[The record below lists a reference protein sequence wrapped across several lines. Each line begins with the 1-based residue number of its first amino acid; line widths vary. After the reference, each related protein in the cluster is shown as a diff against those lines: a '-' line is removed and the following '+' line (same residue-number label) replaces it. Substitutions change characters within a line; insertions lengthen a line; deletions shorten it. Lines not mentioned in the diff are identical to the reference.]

1 MAGSRAALVNSVPSD
16 VKDLPGD
23 LVDLGLVRQTHH
35 PKVLP
40 RYSPT
45 TSLEKIARSELPPQS
60 ILKLD
65 WNEGTIPPPPS
76 VAAAMIAH
84 IQSAGGTYLKWYP
97 HLAGGDALRGELAS
111 YCNVAD
117 DNLII
122 TNGSDDA
129 LILLCQA
136 FLGHGKAALAPT
148 PTYEHF
154 CVNAVTTGALLHRL
168 DLADPFSA
176 DIDLIAAGIVRHR
189 PSMVYLVSPNNP
201 TGISWSVD
209 QVRYLSTAFPEVM
222 FLVDEA
228 YYEFGAIDPATG
240 KPMTCAELAITS
252 RNVVVTRTF
261 SKAFCLASVRCGYV
275 IGHPAT
281 LDELRPFYN
290 PKSVNQFAQVAAL
303 AALRELDTYYRPYIE
318 LTHEAREQFVRDLQ
332 DRGIAVRSGGAG
344 NFVCVEVPDGR
355 TAELC
360 RRLEAHAIY
369 VRDLGARFHGFVR
382 ITIGLEMDRVVEA
395 LDQAMGA
402 MSRGDTL

>member
-1 MAGSRAALVNSVPSD
+1 MAGSRAAVVTSAPVSD
-16 VKDLPGD
+16 LGD
-23 LVDLGLVRQTHH
+23 LALARQIHQ

-40 RYSPT
+40 RYNPT

-84 IQSAGGTYLKWYP
+84 IQNADGTYLKWYP
-97 HLAGGDALRGELAS
+97 HLAGGDALRTELAS
-111 YCNVAD
+111 YCGVGD

-136 FLGHGKAALAPT
+136 FLGQGKAALAPT

-154 CVNAVTTGALLHRL
+154 CVNAVTTGALLHRV
-168 DLADPFSA
+168 DLADPFA
-176 DIDLIAAGIVRHR
+176 TDIDLIAHGIVRHS

-201 TGISWSVD
+201 TGISWSVE
-209 QVRYLSTAFPEVM
+209 QVRALASAFPEVM

-228 YYEFGAIDPATG
+228 YHEFGAIDPATG
-240 KPMTCAELAITS
+240 KPVTCAELAVTT

-303 AALRELDTYYRPYIE
+303 AALREFDTYYRPYIDQ
-318 LTHEAREQFVRDLQ
+318 THVAREQFVRDLRA
-332 DRGIAVRSGGAG
+332 RGIAVRTGGAG
-344 NFVCVEVPDGR
+344 NFVCVSVPDGR
-355 TAELC
+355 TGELC
-360 RRLEAHAIY
+360 RRLEAHGIY
-369 VRDLGARFHGFVR
+369 VRDLGARFHGYVR
-382 ITIGLEMDRVVEA
+382 ITIGLDMSRVTDALDEA
-395 LDQAMGA
+395 LTDMLGPQ
-402 MSRGDTL
+402 S